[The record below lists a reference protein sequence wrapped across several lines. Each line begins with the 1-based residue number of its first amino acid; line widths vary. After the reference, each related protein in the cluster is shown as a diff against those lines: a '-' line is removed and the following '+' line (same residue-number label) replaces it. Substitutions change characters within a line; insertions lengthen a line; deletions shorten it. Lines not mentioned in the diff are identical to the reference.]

1 MTKEKAKLKLQ
12 NLMGYRKLYRVDY
25 LYNEDIQKIY
35 VIADPTKMIEDL
47 NYSFC
52 SFIKL
57 SSCIGQKNHGD
68 YTDIQH
74 PGGDV
79 VVFYSNFHWTNEF
92 YRPDDSVKDYRISN
106 IIIPGQSIE
115 RLEQISAFE
124 KAGKGND

>member
-47 NYSFC
+47 NYSFS

-57 SSCIGQKNHGD
+57 SSCIGQKNYGD

-79 VVFYSNFHWTNEF
+79 VVFYSNFHWPNEF